1 MKPMLAKT
9 YDDQDPTGW
18 WLSEKLD
25 GVRAIWTGSDF
36 ISRNGNV
43 FTAPDV
49 FKTGLPSTSLDG
61 ELWLG
66 RGQFQETVSRI
77 KKASSDWAGITFRVF
92 DAPEAAGCFEDR
104 LIAAGLAIAGAEFAE
119 VVPHRVCVGAD
130 DLFNEFH
137 RITREGAEGLM
148 LRAAGSRYRQ
158 GRSENLLKL
167 KPDRTEEAEIV
178 GLEEGKGRLRGF
190 TGALVLRWNGFTFRC
205 GAGMSDEDRVNPPGI
220 GASVS
225 FRFRGLTDGGI
236 PRFPTFICA
245 RNYE

>member
-1 MKPMLAKT
+1 MKPMLAKN

-25 GVRAIWTGSDF
+25 GVRAIWTGSEF
-36 ISRNGNV
+36 ISRNGNT
-43 FTAPDV
+43 FSAPDT
-49 FKTGLPSTSLDG
+49 FKAGLPSTPLDG

-77 KKASSDWAGITFRVF
+77 KKAGSDWAGITFRVF
-92 DAPEAAGCFEDR
+92 DAPEAAGGFEDR

-137 RITREGAEGLM
+137 KLTREGAEGLM
-148 LRAAGSRYRQ
+148 LRAAGSKYCQ

-167 KPDRTEEAEIV
+167 KSHRTEEAEIV
-178 GLEEGKGRLRGF
+178 GLEEGKGRLKGF
-190 TGALVLRWNGFTFRC
+190 TGALVLRWKGETFRC
-205 GAGMSDEDRVNPPGI
+205 GAGMSNDDRANPPGI

-225 FRFRGLTDGGI
+225 FRFRGLTDSGI